1 VAQGGKSR
9 LKQVLVNGDAAMLAR
24 LIEARLADLSG

>member
-9 LKQVLVNGDAAMLAR
+9 LKQVAIEGDAELLTR
-24 LIEARLADLSG
+24 LIEARLAELK